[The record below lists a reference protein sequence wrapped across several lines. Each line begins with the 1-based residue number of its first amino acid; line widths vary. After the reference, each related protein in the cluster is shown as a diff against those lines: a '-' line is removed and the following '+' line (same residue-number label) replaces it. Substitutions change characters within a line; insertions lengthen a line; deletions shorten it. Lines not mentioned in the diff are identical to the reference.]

1 LFFILILSGQI
12 IGFINIKVSTLKISA
27 IIQTVI
33 IMLIV
38 AAAAS
43 CSTGKEYANKVFG
56 TKTVKAKDSAA
67 VRFLE
72 TDSTDDYEN
81 GRSVYIKVE
90 KPKADTSSVKKEAEE
105 VTEPVAPPATTS
117 TNGTRT
123 KRKRAGE

>member
-1 LFFILILSGQI
+1 
-12 IGFINIKVSTLKISA
+12 LKISA

-43 CSTGKEYANKVFG
+43 CSTGKEYANRVFG
-56 TKTVKAKDSAA
+56 NKTAHVKDSVA

-72 TDSTDDYEN
+72 TDSTDEYEN
-81 GRSVYIKVE
+81 GNVYIKNE
-90 KPKADTSSVKKEAEE
+90 KTKADTSSVKKEAEE
-105 VTEPVAPPATTS
+105 VIGPVAPPATTS

-123 KRKRAGE
+123 KRKRADE

>member
-12 IGFINIKVSTLKISA
+12 IGFININVSTLKISA

-43 CSTGKEYANKVFG
+43 CSTGKEYANRVFG
-56 TKTVKAKDSAA
+56 AKTVKAKDSATIH
-67 VRFLE
+67 FLE

-81 GRSVYIKVE
+81 GNVYIKVE
-90 KPKADTSSVKKEAEE
+90 KTKADTATVKKEPEA
-105 VTEPVAPPATTS
+105 VTEPAAPPATTS

>member
-12 IGFINIKVSTLKISA
+12 IGFINVNVSTLKISA
-27 IIQTVI
+27 IIQTII

-43 CSTGKEYANKVFG
+43 CSTGKEYANRVFG
-56 TKTVKAKDSAA
+56 VKTVKAKDSATI
-67 VRFLE
+67 RFLE

-81 GRSVYIKVE
+81 GSVYIKVE
-90 KPKADTSSVKKEAEE
+90 KPKPDTSVVKKEPEA
-105 VTEPVAPPATTS
+105 VTEPAAPPSTTS